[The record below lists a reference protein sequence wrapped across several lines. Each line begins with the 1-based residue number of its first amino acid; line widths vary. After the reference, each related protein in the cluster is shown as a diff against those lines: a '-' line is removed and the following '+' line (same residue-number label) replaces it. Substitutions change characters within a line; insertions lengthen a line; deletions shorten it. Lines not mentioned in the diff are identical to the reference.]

1 MTRFLMSLALRRAAA
16 EWQLLSGLAF
26 GTVVAVALLAA
37 APIYLRALDD
47 LGIQSTFRAENPSDL
62 DIHIRAAGLRLDNGD
77 YSDVNQRVQSAVAA
91 SASRFTQGSQRSVR
105 SATLYVTTAGETP
118 RTDTDRPRSYIQ
130 VIDGLQDHARVIA
143 GRLPERPSSAG
154 APRLE
159 VVVPQA
165 LAAKLRIDLGDE
177 FSFAAFWLNDATI
190 PVTASVV
197 GIVAPDDPGER
208 FWSGTDYFTPP
219 DTTWDTFV
227 FFAREDAFIATLGRN
242 VEGLQVDATWAFL
255 FDTGTINGGNVD
267 EARAA
272 MQDVVNSVRQ
282 RVPNAE
288 LQSRVGPVLES
299 YQHRL
304 TFARVPLFVL
314 LAQVELIVLF
324 YVVLVAS
331 MVVERQSGEIA
342 VFKSRGA
349 GQRQLFVVYLLQAL
363 FIAAIALVLGPLIA
377 GAGIALLGL
386 TPAFSDLSNGSLLTI
401 TIGRTAILLA
411 IAGAALSVVALLLP
425 AFRAA
430 RVSIV
435 QHRQAAA
442 RQHRTSGLRHYY
454 LDAVLIAGGA
464 FLFWRSQQQTLVT
477 LGREGDLVSD
487 PLLLMAPAVFSMT
500 AALIFLRLFPV
511 ALAGVAKVVAP
522 FRNPSAPLALTY
534 MVRSPAHYARL
545 IFLLILATSL
555 GIFSASFGATLDRSY
570 QDRSLYLV
578 GSNVRYDFAAAEPT
592 RDITSVATTAARSQ
606 GALAA
611 AAAMRMP
618 ARLADGQGDT
628 PLELLAVEPH
638 TFAETA
644 WFRPDF
650 ADDDE
655 AELVGRLASDPR
667 DAGVRLPADSD
678 EFGVWVRL
686 PDARAGTSILA
697 RALDANGQYFD
708 YVLGMTASSEPVFA
722 TEEADG
728 LAMWGARGQVVA
740 SGDALAGWTYL
751 STSVT
756 DLLDPSRALGLGSRN
771 FDTPASPIQLVSLY
785 FQQRLGPDEQPG
797 ATVVVDSLSVT
808 HRNGKTE
815 VIDGF
820 EEAGQWETLP
830 AGTTS
835 DAPDI
840 FSITQDNPQE
850 GSSAAVYSWT
860 TPGLD
865 TLHGIR
871 AGGAEAGLPVLVNRA
886 LLERTN
892 RDVGDTLGVSV
903 GTHQFEARIA
913 GVFDLFPTYSPDAG
927 DLVVADLEATRRELN
942 RVPGSGGIRAV
953 SEVWVRTETG
963 VGADRLDLPAGSRP
977 SSVLEALQERERLRL
992 DPLIETGWQ
1001 GVLLIAFVTIAV
1013 LSSLGMLIY
1022 AYLAAQARRLDFAV
1036 LRTMGLSPSQIFGLV
1051 GLEQLLVVGLGML
1064 GGSLIGSR
1072 ISVLILGS
1080 LELTETGDRVT
1091 PPFVLEVNW
1100 PAVAAAYGLI
1110 VFVFALS
1117 VLFLV
1122 LFFSRL
1128 SLHRMLRIGDS

>member
-1 MTRFLMSLALRRAAA
+1 MTRFLLALALRRAAA

-26 GTVVAVALLAA
+26 GTIVAVALLAA

-47 LGIQSTFRAENPSDL
+47 LGIESTFRAEDPNAL
-62 DIHIRAAGLRLDNGD
+62 DIHVRASGLRLDNGD
-77 YSDVNQRVQSAVAA
+77 YSDVNQRVQAAVA
-91 SASRFTQGSQRSVR
+91 SATSRFTDGSQRSVR
-105 SATLYVTTAGETP
+105 SATLYVTPAGETP
-118 RTDTDRPRSYIQ
+118 RTDSDRPRGYIQ
-130 VIDGLQDHARVIA
+130 VIDGLADHASVVA
-143 GRLPERPSSAG
+143 GRLPARAAAVGS
-154 APRLE
+154 PRIE
-159 VVVPQA
+159 VAMPQA
-165 LAAKLRIDLGDE
+165 LAADLGIEIGDV
-177 FSFAAFWLNDATI
+177 FSFAAFWLDDAPI
-190 PVTASVV
+190 PVEAEVV
-197 GIVAPDDPGER
+197 GIVAPNDADER
-208 FWSGTDYFTPP
+208 FWSGVDYFTPP
-219 DTTWDTFV
+219 DTSWDTLI
-227 FFAREDAFIATLGRN
+227 FFAREDSFIDTLSRN
-242 VEGLQVDATWAFL
+242 VEGLQVDATWTFL
-255 FDTGTINGGNVD
+255 FDPSTVDGGNAE

-272 MQDVVNSVRQ
+272 MQEAVAVVRQ
-282 RVPNAE
+282 RVPKAE
-288 LQSRVGPVLES
+288 LQSRVAPVLES

-363 FIAAIALVLGPLIA
+363 FIALIAVVLGPLIA
-377 GAGIALLGL
+377 AAGIALLGL
-386 TPAFSDLSNGSLLTI
+386 TPAFSDLSGTSLLTV
-401 TIGRTAILLA
+401 TIGRSALLLA
-411 IAGAALSVVALLLP
+411 VAGAALSVLALLFP

-430 RVSIV
+430 RISIV

-442 RQHRTSGLRHYY
+442 RQHRTPGLRHYY

-487 PLLLMAPAVFSMT
+487 PLLLLAPAVFSMT
-500 AALIFLRLFPV
+500 AALIFLRLFPL
-511 ALAGVAKVVAP
+511 ALALVARLVAP

-534 MVRSPAHYARL
+534 MVRSPAHYGRL

-570 QDRSLYLV
+570 EERSRYLV
-578 GSNVRYDFAAAEPT
+578 GADVRFDFAAAEPT
-592 RDITSVATTAARSQ
+592 RDITSVATTAARSR
-606 GALAA
+606 GAVAA
-611 AAAMRMP
+611 APAMRMP
-618 ARLADGQGDT
+618 ARLADGQGET
-628 PLELLAVEPH
+628 PLQLLAVDPA
-638 TFAETA
+638 TFADTA
-644 WFRPDF
+644 WFRGDF
-650 ADDDE
+650 ADSDE
-655 AELVGRLASDPR
+655 RDLVGRLATDRR
-667 DAGVRLPADSD
+667 DAGFPLPGGAD
-678 EFGVWVRL
+678 EFGIWVRL
-686 PDARAGTSILA
+686 PDARGGTTILA

-708 YVLGMTASSEPVFA
+708 YVLGVTDTVEPVFA

-728 LAMWGARGQVVA
+728 LALWGARGQVVA
-740 SGDALAGWTYL
+740 AGEALTGWNYL
-751 STSVT
+751 ATSVT
-756 DLLDPSRALGLGSRN
+756 DLLEPSQALGLGSRN
-771 FDTPASPIQLVSLY
+771 FETPVAPIQLVSLY
-785 FQQRLGPDEQPG
+785 FQQRLDPDEPPG
-797 ATVVVDSLSVT
+797 ATVVLDALSVT
-808 HRNGKTE
+808 HRDGRTE
-815 VIDGF
+815 VVDGF
-820 EEAGQWETLP
+820 EEPGRWEALP
-830 AGTTS
+830 AGTSS

-840 FSITQDNPQE
+840 FSLTEDGPQE

-860 TPGLD
+860 TAGLD

-871 AGGAEAGLPVLVNRA
+871 SGGAGDALPILVNQG
-886 LLERTN
+886 LIERTN
-892 RDVGDTLGVSV
+892 RGVGDTLRVSV

-913 GVFDLFPTYSPDAG
+913 GTFELFPTYVPDEG
-927 DLVVADLEATRRELN
+927 DFIVANLDATRRELN

-953 SEVWVRTETG
+953 SEVWVDTETG
-963 VGADRLDLPAGSRP
+963 VAADSLNLPSGSRP
-977 SSVLEALQERERLRL
+977 SSVLEAAQEREKLRV

-1001 GVLLIAFVTIAV
+1001 GVLLIAFMTIAV

-1036 LRTMGLSPSQIFGLV
+1036 LRTMGLSPSQIFGVV
-1051 GLEQLLVVGLGML
+1051 GLEQVLVVGLGML

-1072 ISVLILGS
+1072 IGVLILGS
-1080 LELTETGDRVT
+1080 LELTESGDRVT
-1091 PPFVLEVNW
+1091 PPFMLEVNW